1 MEETYTDTRN
11 DRVRSE
17 ADILLDAGGFLRAGE
32 GEGVKVEGKR
42 LFRGN

>member
-17 ADILLDAGGFLRAGE
+17 AGILLDAGGFLRAGE
-32 GEGVKVEGKR
+32 GVKVEGRR